1 MRGSLRS
8 RRPGVWELIIQLP
21 RDPLNGRPRQ
31 LSRTFHGTKR
41 EAQRALAAEVA
52 QVSAGKVTATTQTV
66 ADLLASWYERAAAD
80 LSPSKSAASKAPSSV
95 LPRPMAL
102 AR

>member
-8 RRPGVWELIIQLP
+8 RRPGVWELIIQLR
-21 RDPLNGRPRQ
+21 RDPMTGQTRQ
-31 LSRTFHGTKR
+31 LSRTVHGTKR

-66 ADLLASWYERAAAD
+66 ADLLASWYERRRRT
-80 LSPSKSAASKAPSSV
+80 SRHRQRASTAG
-95 LPRPMAL
+95 
-102 AR
+102 

>member
-1 MRGSLRS
+1 MGGSLRS

-21 RDPLNGRPRQ
+21 RDPLTGRPRQ

-52 QVSAGKVTATTQTV
+52 WS
-66 ADLLASWYERAAAD
+66 
-80 LSPSKSAASKAPSSV
+80 
-95 LPRPMAL
+95 RPG
-102 AR
+102 R